1 MKDKQNQTYRSDFA
15 EEVLQGLS
23 SYPKKLPSKFFY
35 DEAGN
40 VLFQKIMNMPS
51 YYLTNREYDI
61 LRKYKSEIA
70 DLFQDGKQGFD
81 LIELGAGNG
90 KKTKVILKYM
100 MENGFDFTYKPIDIS
115 DSVLKSLSASLSK
128 ELPHLKVAPEVGEYF
143 KVLGNL
149 KEYNTRKKVILF
161 LGSNIGN
168 LLHEQAVDFLS
179 KLKDSMLEKDML
191 FIGFDQKKHPQKILD
206 AYNDDT
212 NITAAFNKNILNRIN
227 KELEADFDTD
237 KFLHWETYD
246 PESGTAKSF
255 LVAEEAM
262 QVNIKALDQTINFN
276 QWESIHTEIS
286 QKYDDQIIGWLSKKS
301 DLRIIQSFGDQNN
314 DFKNYL
320 FKKSEIS

>member
-1 MKDKQNQTYRSDFA
+1 MKDKQNQACRNNFA
-15 EEVLQGLS
+15 EEILQGLS

-40 VLFQKIMNMPS
+40 ALFQKIMNMPS
-51 YYLTNREYDI
+51 YYLTNCEYDI
-61 LRKYKSEIA
+61 LCKYKSEIA
-70 DLFQDGKQGFD
+70 NLFQEDEQGFD

-100 MENGFDFTYKPIDIS
+100 SENDFDFTYKPIDIS
-115 DSVLKSLSASLSK
+115 DDALKTLSMSLSK
-128 ELPHLKVAPEVGEYF
+128 ELPQLKVEPEVGEYF
-143 KVLGNL
+143 KVLENL

-191 FIGFDQKKHPQKILD
+191 FIGFDQKKHPQKILN

-212 NITAAFNKNILNRIN
+212 DITAAFNKNILSRIN
-227 KELEADFDTD
+227 KELEADFDTG

-246 PESGTAKSF
+246 PETGTAKSF
-255 LVAEEAM
+255 LVAKEAM
-262 QVNIKALDQTINFN
+262 QVNIKKLDKKINFN
-276 QWESIHTEIS
+276 QWESLHTEIS
-286 QKYDDQIIGWLSKKS
+286 QKYDDQIIAWLSEKASLKVT
-301 DLRIIQSFGDQNN
+301 QSFSDKNN

-320 FKKSEIS
+320 FKKL

>member
-1 MKDKQNQTYRSDFA
+1 IQIK
-15 EEVLQGLS
+15 
-23 SYPKKLPSKFFY
+23 
-35 DEAGN
+35 
-40 VLFQKIMNMPS
+40 KIMNIPNN
-51 YYLTNREYDI
+51 YITKRKYNI

-70 DLFQDGKQGFD
+70 DLLQDGKQGFD

-206 AYNDDT
+206 AYNDDA

-301 DLRIIQSFGDQNN
+301 GLRIIQSFGDQNN

>member
-70 DLFQDGKQGFD
+70 DLFQDDKQGFD

-206 AYNDDT
+206 AYNDDA